1 VPANAGYLKKTI
13 AIQQHQKKGRMDK
26 DLLFYKLEMQSKFK
40 SWIISYAENPLQRA
54 QSGHIAKR
62 RTIENGQIKMIVEE
76 KGKLLLE
83 PQP

>member
-1 VPANAGYLKKTI
+1 
-13 AIQQHQKKGRMDK
+13 MDK
-26 DLLFYKLEMQSKFK
+26 DLLLYKLDMQSKFK
-40 SWIISYAENPLQRA
+40 SWIISYAEKPLHRA